1 MMDSDSDDDDDDDAD
16 DAKKGLRS
24 TCTSLMSHTC
34 ATSRMM
40 VARVAGNRSTVNVQ
54 VQEETCQ
61 VQVRVHLQDGC
72 SSFRKPRRT
81 DSKSN
86 YLSSWQTQNHMYFKD
101 SMYAM
106 QCLFRRFYQKKMS
119 TFHPRRLSFWI
130 SLWFHVP
137 LEVAVAL
144 SSDRWPLRKA
154 KKRAPS
160 SRMAWRR
167 LGENFRWK
175 FVKMWSTVN
184 NGFGSSN
191 FAPIRSVPPSPCSL
205 YIEGSNLLFVF
216 EFFITTLI
224 ALEFYPCW

>member
-1 MMDSDSDDDDDDDAD
+1 MARHHNVIIHSPQSLDWGNSFVTINVVIIRCRHQERNNDDDDEEEDYGDDEDED
-16 DAKKGLRS
+16 DAKKRLRS
-24 TCTSLMSHTC
+24 ACTSLMSHTC

-61 VQVRVHLQDGC
+61 VQVRVHFQDGC

-119 TFHPRRLSFWI
+119 TFLPRRLSFWI
-130 SLWFHVP
+130 SL
-137 LEVAVAL
+137 
-144 SSDRWPLRKA
+144 
-154 KKRAPS
+154 
-160 SRMAWRR
+160 
-167 LGENFRWK
+167 
-175 FVKMWSTVN
+175 
-184 NGFGSSN
+184 
-191 FAPIRSVPPSPCSL
+191 
-205 YIEGSNLLFVF
+205 
-216 EFFITTLI
+216 
-224 ALEFYPCW
+224 